1 MRKQKHNQCGKQAL
15 CSREKQFKLTI
26 GLSQSRYI
34 TWYIKSV

>member
-1 MRKQKHNQCGKQAL
+1 MVHQQYVL
-15 CSREKQFKLTI
+15 